1 MYICIYV
8 YMLYNMY
15 IHTNFYLCKT
25 DCSFDSLLRILLY
38 SINFVTTAC
47 KRWSGGSRLGSQ
59 MVLATIISWYTH
71 VIIST
76 GFSFL
81 GYLWYNMHIYI
92 FISIHMYMHIYIY
105 IRIYIYVYVYTY
117 IYIYVCVYIYVYVS
131 IRIYVYLCIYLSI
144 YPSIHLTIYL
154 FMYLHAQT
162 YVRIVYG
169 QYTG

>member
-25 DCSFDSLLRILLY
+25 DCTFDSLLRILLY

-47 KRWSGGSRLGSQ
+47 RHWSGGSRLGSQ

-76 GFSFL
+76 GLWFWW
-81 GYLWYNMHIYI
+81 YNWYNMHMYIY
-92 FISIHMYMHIYIY
+92 IHMYMHIYMY
-105 IRIYIYVYVYTY
+105 MCIYIYLYMYLYVSM
-117 IYIYVCVYIYVYVS
+117 YIYVP
-131 IRIYVYLCIYLSI
+131 I

-154 FMYLHAQT
+154 FIYLHTQT
-162 YVRIVYG
+162 YVCTYCILAIHWLKFKNHVW
-169 QYTG
+169 

>member
-25 DCSFDSLLRILLY
+25 DCTFDSLLRILLY
-38 SINFVTTAC
+38 SMNFVTTAC
-47 KRWSGGSRLGSQ
+47 RHWSGGSRLGSQ

-76 GFSFL
+76 GLWFW
-81 GYLWYNMHIYI
+81 GYNWYNMH
-92 FISIHMYMHIYIY
+92 M
-105 IRIYIYVYVYTY
+105 Y
-117 IYIYVCVYIYVYVS
+117 IYIYTYVYAHIYMYVCMYVYIYIYLYMYLYVS
-131 IRIYVYLCIYLSI
+131 MYIYVPI

-154 FMYLHAQT
+154 FIYLHTQT
-162 YVRIVYG
+162 YVCTYCILAIHWLKFKNHVW
-169 QYTG
+169 

>member
-81 GYLWYNMHIYI
+81 GYLWYNMHMYIYI
-92 FISIHMYMHIYIY
+92 YIYIYTYVYAHIY

-117 IYIYVCVYIYVYVS
+117 IYMYVYIY
-131 IRIYVYLCIYLSI
+131 ICICIYTYLCIFMYLSI
-144 YPSIHLTIYL
+144 HLSI
-154 FMYLHAQT
+154 
-162 YVRIVYG
+162 
-169 QYTG
+169 

>member
-81 GYLWYNMHIYI
+81 GYLWYNMH
-92 FISIHMYMHIYIY
+92 MYIYIY
-105 IRIYIYVYVYTY
+105 LYLYICICTYIYTYIYIYVCICVY
-117 IYIYVCVYIYVYVS
+117 IYIYVCVYIY
-131 IRIYVYLCIYLSI
+131 ICICIYTYLCIFMYLSI
-144 YPSIHLTIYL
+144 HLSI
-154 FMYLHAQT
+154 
-162 YVRIVYG
+162 
-169 QYTG
+169 

>member
-1 MYICIYV
+1 
-8 YMLYNMY
+8 MLYNMY

-81 GYLWYNMHIYI
+81 GYLWYNMHMYIYI
-92 FISIHMYMHIYIY
+92 YIYTYVYAHIYIY
-105 IRIYIYVYVYTY
+105 IYIYVYVYTY
-117 IYIYVCVYIYVYVS
+117 IYICMCIYIYMYMYLYVSMYIYV
-131 IRIYVYLCIYLSI
+131 SI
-144 YPSIHLTIYL
+144 YPSIHLSI
-154 FMYLHAQT
+154 
-162 YVRIVYG
+162 
-169 QYTG
+169 